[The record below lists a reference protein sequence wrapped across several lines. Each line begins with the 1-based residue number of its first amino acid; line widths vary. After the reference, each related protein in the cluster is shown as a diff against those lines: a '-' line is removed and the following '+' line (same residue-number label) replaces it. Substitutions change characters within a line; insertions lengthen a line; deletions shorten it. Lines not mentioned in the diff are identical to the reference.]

1 MSYSLYQS
9 SVPGF
14 IAMLT
19 NISNWLDKGAAQQD
33 EAGLLTAQL
42 APDMFALP
50 RQIQIASDSAK
61 GAAAKLT
68 GTEAPAMADTEASFA
83 DLKERCAKT
92 IAYLNSIDPA
102 AYDAGASREVV
113 LTFPNGGGMRFDGTT
128 YLSGFVVP
136 NFYFHA
142 SMVYAILRA
151 QGVAIGK
158 FDFLAHMAPH
168 AFAPPSASAT

>member
-19 NISNWLDKGAAQQD
+19 NMSNWLDKAAAQTD
-33 EAGLLTAQL
+33 EAGLMEARL
-42 APDMFALP
+42 APDMLALP
-50 RQIQIASDSAK
+50 RQIQIASDSVKA
-61 GAAAKLT
+61 AAAKLT
-68 GTEAPAMADTEASFA
+68 GTEAPAMPDTEASFA
-83 DLKERCAKT
+83 ELKQRCART
-92 IAYLNSIDPA
+92 IAYLSGIDPA
-102 AYDAGASREVV
+102 AYDAGAGREVE

-128 YLSGFVVP
+128 YLAGFVIP

-151 QGVAIGK
+151 QGVEIGK
-158 FDFLAHMAPH
+158 FDYLAHMAPH
-168 AFAPPSASAT
+168 AFPPPPAPAN

>member
-19 NISNWLDKGAAQQD
+19 NVSNWLDKA
-33 EAGLLTAQL
+33 TAQKGEATLLEARL

-61 GAAAKLT
+61 GAGAKLT
-68 GTEAPAMADTEASFA
+68 GTEAPAMPDTETSFA
-83 DLKERCAKT
+83 ELKERCAKT
-92 IAYLNSIDPA
+92 IAYLKGIDPA

-113 LTFPNGGGMRFDGTT
+113 LNFPNGGGMRFDGTT
-128 YLSGFVVP
+128 YLAGFVVP

-151 QGVAIGK
+151 QGVKIGK
-158 FDFLAHMAPH
+158 FDYLAHMAPH
-168 AFAPPSASAT
+168 AFPPPPAPAS

>member
-19 NISNWLDKGAAQQD
+19 NISNWLDKAAAQQD
-33 EAGLLTAQL
+33 ETGLLTAQL

-68 GTEAPAMADTEASFA
+68 GTEAPAMADSEASFA

>member
-1 MSYSLYQS
+1 MSYSLHQS

-19 NISNWLDKGAAQQD
+19 NMSNWLDKAAAQKD
-33 EAGLLTAQL
+33 EAGLMEARL

-50 RQIQIASDSAK
+50 RQIQIVSDSAK
-61 GAAAKLT
+61 TAAAKLT
-68 GTEAPAMADTEASFA
+68 GTEAPVMLDTEASLA
-83 DLKERCAKT
+83 ELKERCAKT
-92 IAYLNSIDPA
+92 IAYLKSIDQA

-113 LTFPNGGGMRFDGTT
+113 MNFPNGGGMRFDGTT

-151 QGVAIGK
+151 QGVEIGK
-158 FDFLAHMAPH
+158 FDYLAHMAPH
-168 AFAPPSASAT
+168 AFPPPSAPAD

>member
-14 IAMLT
+14 IGMLT
-19 NISNWLDKGAAQQD
+19 NISNWLDKAAAQQD

-68 GTEAPAMADTEASFA
+68 DTEAPAMPDTEASFA
-83 DLKERCAKT
+83 ELKERCAKT
-92 IAYLNSIDPA
+92 IAYLQGIDPA
-102 AYDAGASREVV
+102 AYDAGADREIV

-128 YLSGFVVP
+128 YLSGFAIP

-142 SMVYAILRA
+142 SMTYAILRA
-151 QGVAIGK
+151 QGVTMSK
-158 FDFLAHMAPH
+158 FDYLAHMAPH
-168 AFAPPSASAT
+168 AFAPPVS

>member
-19 NISNWLDKGAAQQD
+19 NISNWLDKAAAQQD
-33 EAGLLTAQL
+33 ETGLLTAQL

-50 RQIQIASDSAK
+50 RQVQIASDSAK

>member
-19 NISNWLDKGAAQQD
+19 NISNWLDKAAAQQD
-33 EAGLLTAQL
+33 ETGLLTAQL

-92 IAYLNSIDPA
+92 IAYLNSIVPA
-102 AYDAGASREVV
+102 DYDAGASREVV

-158 FDFLAHMAPH
+158 FDYLAHMAPH

>member
-19 NISNWLDKGAAQQD
+19 NISNWLDKAAAQKD
-33 EAGLLTAQL
+33 EAVLMEARLS
-42 APDMFALP
+42 PDMFALP

-68 GTEAPAMADTEASFA
+68 GTDAPAMADSETSFA
-83 DLKERCAKT
+83 ELKQRCANT
-92 IAYLNSIDPA
+92 IAYLASIDA
-102 AYDAGASREVV
+102 DAFNAGATREIE
-113 LTFPNGGGMRFDGTT
+113 LKFPNGGGMRFDGIT
-128 YLSGFVVP
+128 YLTGFVIP

-151 QGVAIGK
+151 QGVEIGK
-158 FDFLAHMAPH
+158 FDYLAHMAPH
-168 AFAPPSASAT
+168 AFAPPAG

>member
-19 NISNWLDKGAAQQD
+19 NISNWLDKAAAQKD
-33 EAGLLTAQL
+33 EAVLMEARLS
-42 APDMFALP
+42 PDMFALP

-68 GTEAPAMADTEASFA
+68 GTDAPAMADSEASFA
-83 DLKERCAKT
+83 ELKQRCANT
-92 IAYLNSIDPA
+92 IAYLASIDA
-102 AYDAGASREVV
+102 DTFNAGATREIE
-113 LTFPNGGGMRFDGTT
+113 LKFPNGGGMRFDGIT
-128 YLSGFVVP
+128 YLTGFVIP
-136 NFYFHA
+136 NFYFHT

-151 QGVAIGK
+151 QGVEIGK
-158 FDFLAHMAPH
+158 FDYLAHMAPH
-168 AFAPPSASAT
+168 AFAPPAG